1 MNYVI
6 LRQAGPNDLRFTSI
20 IGGLESGEEQKAV
33 ETAMQEGGGV
43 EGQYYAIGF
52 EEGAMLLFDAQPH
65 LLVAPSGSEEP
76 APEPEPDESKPEA
89 EPVPDPEV

>member
-1 MNYVI
+1 VNYVI

-20 IGGLESGEEQKAV
+20 VQGLESGEEQKAV
-33 ETAMQEGGGV
+33 ETAMQEGSGEG
-43 EGQYYAIGF
+43 GQYYAIGF
-52 EEGAMLLFDAQPH
+52 EEDAMLLFDAQPQ

-76 APEPEPDESKPEA
+76 APESEPDEPEA